1 MVEAVE
7 EKVEETYITAEDQER
22 MWHVFLDVQRSQME
36 WERAHLLFQEATG
49 QDQIDYAIYMLE
61 AAERKYQM
69 NLKQAK
75 QLNLDGAR
83 MQYIEQKGRMVKPRL
98 RGMSNDH

>member
-1 MVEAVE
+1 MWWNRAAKTNREQM
-7 EKVEETYITAEDQER
+7 ITAEEQER
-22 MWHVFLDVQRSQME
+22 MWSVFMDVRKSQME
-36 WERAHLLFQEATG
+36 WERAYLMFQEAMG

-75 QLNLDGAR
+75 QLNLNSVHMHDEERKRENG
-83 MQYIEQKGRMVKPRL
+83 
-98 RGMSNDH
+98 

>member
-1 MVEAVE
+1 MLWWNRSLKSNQDRIITEEEQEA
-7 EKVEETYITAEDQER
+7 
-22 MWHVFLDVQRSQME
+22 MWGVFLDVRKSQME
-36 WERAHLLFQEATG
+36 WERAHLMFQEALG

-75 QLNLDGAR
+75 QLKINSVQMYQRELKRENG
-83 MQYIEQKGRMVKPRL
+83 
-98 RGMSNDH
+98 

>member
-1 MVEAVE
+1 MRIWRKKANKKEQEV
-7 EKVEETYITAEDQER
+7 YITSEEQEQ
-22 MWHVFLDVQRSQME
+22 MWSVYMDVQRSQME
-36 WERAHLLFQEATG
+36 WERAHLLFQEARG

-75 QLNLDGAR
+75 QLNLDGAH
-83 MQYIEQKGRMVKPRL
+83 MQYLENKRE
-98 RGMSNDH
+98 SS

>member
-1 MVEAVE
+1 MRAWWRASKKEDQEV
-7 EKVEETYITAEDQER
+7 YITAEDQER
-22 MWHVFLDVQRSQME
+22 MWHVFLDVQKSQLE

-69 NLKQAK
+69 YLKQAK
-75 QLNLDGAR
+75 QLNINGAHMHR
-83 MQYIEQKGRMVKPRL
+83 LEQQQ
-98 RGMSNDH
+98 RGNG

>member
-1 MVEAVE
+1 MWWNRSSKANQ
-7 EKVEETYITAEDQER
+7 EKVITADEQER
-22 MWHVFLDVQRSQME
+22 MWSVFMDVRKSQME
-36 WERAHLLFQEATG
+36 WERAHMMFQEATG

-75 QLNLDGAR
+75 QLNLNSVHMHGESLKR
-83 MQYIEQKGRMVKPRL
+83 ENG
-98 RGMSNDH
+98 

>member
-1 MVEAVE
+1 MWWNRAAKTNREQM
-7 EKVEETYITAEDQER
+7 ITAEEQER
-22 MWHVFLDVQRSQME
+22 MWSVFMDVRKSQME
-36 WERAHLLFQEATG
+36 WERAYLMFQEAMG

-75 QLNLDGAR
+75 QLNLNSVQMHDEERKRENG
-83 MQYIEQKGRMVKPRL
+83 
-98 RGMSNDH
+98 

>member
-1 MVEAVE
+1 MWWNKITKGAERTVSAEEENKMWEA
-7 EKVEETYITAEDQER
+7 Y
-22 MWHVFLDVQRSQME
+22 LDVRSSQME
-36 WERAHLLFQEATG
+36 WERAHLLFQEASG

-75 QLNLDGAR
+75 QMNLNGAEMYKR
-83 MQYIEQKGRMVKPRL
+83 EVKRE
-98 RGMSNDH
+98 HA

>member
-75 QLNLDGAR
+75 RLNLDGAR

>member
-1 MVEAVE
+1 MRVWWRPAKKDEQEV
-7 EKVEETYITAEDQER
+7 YITAEEQER
-22 MWHVFLDVQRSQME
+22 MWHVFMDVRKSQME
-36 WERAHLLFQEATG
+36 WERAHMMFQEATG

-75 QLNLDGAR
+75 QLNINSVF
-83 MQYIEQKGRMVKPRL
+83 MQKLEQQ
-98 RGMSNDH
+98 RGNG

>member
-1 MVEAVE
+1 MSWWNRSAKTNQEA
-7 EKVEETYITAEDQER
+7 TITAEEQEK
-22 MWHVFLDVQRSQME
+22 MWNVFMDVRKSQME
-36 WERAHLLFQEATG
+36 WERAHLMFQEATG

-75 QLNLDGAR
+75 QLNLNSVHMHEEERKRENG
-83 MQYIEQKGRMVKPRL
+83 
-98 RGMSNDH
+98 

>member
-1 MVEAVE
+1 MWWNRSSKSNQ
-7 EKVEETYITAEDQER
+7 EKVISADEQER
-22 MWHVFLDVQRSQME
+22 LWSVFMDVRKSQME
-36 WERAHLLFQEATG
+36 WERAHMMFQEATG

-75 QLNLDGAR
+75 QLNLNSVHMHGESLKR
-83 MQYIEQKGRMVKPRL
+83 ENG
-98 RGMSNDH
+98 

>member
-1 MVEAVE
+1 MSWWNRTGKSNREPM
-7 EKVEETYITAEDQER
+7 ITAEEQEK
-22 MWHVFLDVQRSQME
+22 MWSVFMDVRKSQME
-36 WERAHLLFQEATG
+36 WERAHLMFQEAMG

-75 QLNLDGAR
+75 ELKLNSAHMHEEERKRENG
-83 MQYIEQKGRMVKPRL
+83 
-98 RGMSNDH
+98 

>member
-1 MVEAVE
+1 MKIWWKQSKKQE
-7 EKVEETYITAEDQER
+7 EETYITAEDQER
-22 MWHVFLDVQRSQME
+22 MWNVFLDVQRSQME
-36 WERAHLLFQEATG
+36 WERAHLMFQEATG

-83 MQYIEQKGRMVKPRL
+83 MQYIEQKRENG
-98 RGMSNDH
+98 

>member
-1 MVEAVE
+1 MWWNRAAKTNREQM
-7 EKVEETYITAEDQER
+7 ITAEEQER
-22 MWHVFLDVQRSQME
+22 MWSVFMDVRKSQME
-36 WERAHLLFQEATG
+36 WERAHLMFQEAMG

-75 QLNLDGAR
+75 QLKLNSVHMHDEERKRENG
-83 MQYIEQKGRMVKPRL
+83 
-98 RGMSNDH
+98 

>member
-1 MVEAVE
+1 MMWWTKSGKNRQEQVLSAE
-7 EKVEETYITAEDQER
+7 EEEQMWTTY
-22 MWHVFLDVQRSQME
+22 MDVRKSQLE
-36 WERAHLLFQEATG
+36 WERAHLMFQEATG

-75 QLNLDGAR
+75 LLNLNGAHMYSQELKR
-83 MQYIEQKGRMVKPRL
+83 ENG
-98 RGMSNDH
+98 